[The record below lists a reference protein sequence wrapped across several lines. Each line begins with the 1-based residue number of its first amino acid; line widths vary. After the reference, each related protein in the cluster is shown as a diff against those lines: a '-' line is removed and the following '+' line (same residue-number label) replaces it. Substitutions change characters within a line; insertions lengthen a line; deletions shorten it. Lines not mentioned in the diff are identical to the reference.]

1 MELQV
6 IQVIA
11 KLDEPSHGKQGN
23 KSKQKSS
30 KADSVRHYH
39 KSPLGNKGHQKC
51 YQLLLAV
58 FSHNDWYTGGWK
70 LQQQNSPINQ
80 IELTSNDRHAI

>member
-11 KLDEPSHGKQGN
+11 KLDEPSHDKQGN

-30 KADSVRHYH
+30 QANSVRHYH

-51 YQLLLAV
+51 YHTADCSEFISTTAPCGILSQ
-58 FSHNDWYTGGWK
+58 
-70 LQQQNSPINQ
+70 
-80 IELTSNDRHAI
+80 